1 MAKQVEKLENTMRE
15 IDERYANVQDSV
27 TAQMKLL
34 QATITQS
41 QDVRGA
47 ITDLQ
52 AWLDEVQTSLA
63 SQQPVALELPLI
75 AEQEKQFKLVAA
87 DVAG

>member
-1 MAKQVEKLENTMRE
+1 MRE
-15 IDERYANVQDSV
+15 IDDRYANVQDSV

-34 QATITQS
+34 QSTITQS
-41 QDVRGA
+41 QDVKGA

-63 SQQPVALELPLI
+63 SQQPIALELPLI